1 MSMKKHKAI
10 AKLID
15 TLGGQTPAARALGVS
30 APTVNGWVSG
40 KHGISPLVAM
50 RAERVTGGKVA
61 AVDLCPAIRAEMP
74 AA

>member
-1 MSMKKHKAI
+1 MSMKTDKAI
-10 AKLID
+10 KKLVE
-15 TLGGQTPAARALGVS
+15 TLGGQTQTARSLGVS
-30 APTVNGWVSG
+30 APTVNGWLYG